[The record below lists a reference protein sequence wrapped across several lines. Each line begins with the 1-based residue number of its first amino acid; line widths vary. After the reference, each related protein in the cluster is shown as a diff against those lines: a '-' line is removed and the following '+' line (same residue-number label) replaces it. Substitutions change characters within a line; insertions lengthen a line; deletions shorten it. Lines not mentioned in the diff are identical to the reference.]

1 MHLKDETLHAHLD
14 HQLDDR
20 ARLGVE
26 QHLSGCH
33 ACRERL
39 ERITTLSSKVALHL
53 AVLNPSPQESPR
65 SAAQAIKR
73 LQPKEKQPMF
83 KHLLR
88 SPKWAALS
96 LLVVL
101 AFAFAFQPVRALAG
115 NFLNL
120 FRVEQIT
127 LLPMDMSDLRGSS
140 GEPTIAEAMGRMF
153 SDSMVITRESSGPI
167 ETDGWLAASQQVG
180 FDVRLVPDGSIV
192 DLRIKRGPAF
202 EFTFNRD
209 RAQAILDET
218 GRSDLQIPT
227 NLDNILIEADIAYS
241 VTATFGDCA
250 FSPGHPPF
258 DPDEASLPQSEDCLH
273 LVQMGSPTVNI
284 TPDIDPAPLAE
295 IGLRF
300 LGMNEAEARDFSQ
313 SVDWATTLVIP
324 FPRGEV
330 NAYQIEVDGVTGN
343 LLVEKEP
350 DSDGPARYTLLWVKD
365 EIIYALTGAG
375 DPQKGIDFAGELVY
389 P

>member
-14 HQLDDR
+14 QQLEDQ
-20 ARLGVE
+20 ARLDVE
-26 QHLSGCH
+26 QHLSGCQQ
-33 ACRERL
+33 CRERL
-39 ERITTLSSKVALHL
+39 ELITSRSSNVAVHL
-53 AVLNPSPQESPR
+53 AVLDPGPQETPR
-65 SAAQAIKR
+65 AAAQAFKR
-73 LQPKEKQPMF
+73 MRPKEKQPML

-96 LLVVL
+96 LLVLL

-167 ETDGWLAASQQVG
+167 ETDGWLAASQQAG
-180 FDVRLVPDGSIV
+180 FDVRLVADGSIV
-192 DLRIKRGPAF
+192 DLQIKRGPAF

-209 RAQAILDET
+209 RAQTILDET
-218 GRSDLQIPT
+218 GRSDLQIPSD
-227 NLDNILIEADIAYS
+227 LDNILIEADIPYS
-241 VTATFGDCA
+241 VTATFGDCRLPERM
-250 FSPGHPPF
+250 SS

-300 LGMNEAEARDFSQ
+300 LGMEETEARDFSQ

-330 NAYQIEVDGVTGN
+330 NAYPVEVDGVTGN

-350 DSDGPARYTLLWVKD
+350 DSDGPARYTLLWVKN